1 MNLKGKKVT
10 VMGLGL
16 HGGGV
21 AVVNWLVKHGAKV
34 TVTDLKSEKE
44 LALSL
49 NKLEIKR
56 SKDQEIRGV
65 E

>member
-1 MNLKGKKVT
+1 
-10 VMGLGL
+10 MGLGL